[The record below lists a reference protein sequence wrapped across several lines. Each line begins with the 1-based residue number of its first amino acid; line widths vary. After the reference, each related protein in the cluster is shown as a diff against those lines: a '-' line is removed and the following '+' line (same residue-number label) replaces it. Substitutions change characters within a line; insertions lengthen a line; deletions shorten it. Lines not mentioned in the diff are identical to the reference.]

1 MVRWEVDG
9 IITDVPN
16 RYLQLR
22 SAIESRC
29 LIIIICARRVPTPET
44 ENYEGTM
51 LRSSRRFLWTS
62 FTFYWLFTYSIQRLS
77 EVSLE
82 PLRMLAVVYADIFQY
97 FLAKWGGPFV
107 AVTR

>member
-22 SAIESRC
+22 SAIEK
-29 LIIIICARRVPTPET
+29 
-44 ENYEGTM
+44 NYEGTM

-77 EVSLE
+77 E
-82 PLRMLAVVYADIFQY
+82 Y